1 MAGNNITPLHQT
13 VHYRKLRE
21 LIVKSTKKVGID
33 VSKYDLQ
40 NIRCYRT
47 TGKDLM
53 GKTIKFTNLPY
64 GRSTFVDDNS
74 YEIYE
79 CPRTTNKHKFVGE
92 YLVFYKDTSFGYYG
106 INIMNYK
113 ININNNIARKEIT
126 FKGICQ
132 FTATLDSIKID
143 IFPSEYMNRGFN
155 RDNVFN
161 MLGRDN
167 AYSFSE
173 AKYLDEKVI
182 SKSKMKISSNDK
194 VKIYKDKKQNNNKQN
209 NKKCIVKNYKNNKK
223 AR

>member
-53 GKTIKFTNLPY
+53 GKAIRFTNLPN
-64 GRSTFVDDNS
+64 GRSSFVDDNT

-79 CPRTTNKHKFVGE
+79 CPRTNNKHKFVGE

-106 INIMNYK
+106 INIMNYN
-113 ININNNIARKEIT
+113 INIIDNKARKNVT
-126 FKGICQ
+126 FKAISQ
-132 FTATLDSIKID
+132 FTATLDTPITID
-143 IFPSEYMNRGFN
+143 LFDTSFINR
-155 RDNVFN
+155 
-161 MLGRDN
+161 GRDN
-167 AYSFSE
+167 GSNIINMIERNNAYSYNE
-173 AKYLDEKVI
+173 AKYLEDKVQT
-182 SKSKMKISSNDK
+182 KMKISSDTK
-194 VKIYKDKKQNNNKQN
+194 VKIYKDKKQNN
-209 NKKCIVKNYKNNKK
+209 KK
-223 AR
+223 ARR